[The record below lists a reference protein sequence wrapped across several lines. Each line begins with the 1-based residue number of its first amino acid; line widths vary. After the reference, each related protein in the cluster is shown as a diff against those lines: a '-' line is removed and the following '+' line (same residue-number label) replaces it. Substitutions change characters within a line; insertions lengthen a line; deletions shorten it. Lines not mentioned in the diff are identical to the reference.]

1 MNLVQPTG
9 DMSAQIRQEL
19 REPESAGAI
28 DKDVAS
34 IREWLSRQPH
44 LPKDMG
50 KKDITNICPVDTCL
64 FSLYR

>member
-19 REPESAGAI
+19 REPEIAGAI

-50 KKDITNICPVDTCL
+50 K
-64 FSLYR
+64 S